1 MFFDYIMMSA
11 LYNTRIYRFICIIGP
26 YMVSFEDYAAYF
38 RKVTQVIKLGKE
50 NAITGKLIPH
60 EGLFALRSLEY
71 YTLLRII

>member
-1 MFFDYIMMSA
+1 
-11 LYNTRIYRFICIIGP
+11 
-26 YMVSFEDYAAYF
+26 MVSFEDYAAYF

>member
-1 MFFDYIMMSA
+1 MSA

-60 EGLFALRSLEY
+60 EGLFALRPLEY

>member
-1 MFFDYIMMSA
+1 
-11 LYNTRIYRFICIIGP
+11 
-26 YMVSFEDYAAYF
+26 MVSFEDYAAYF

-60 EGLFALRSLEY
+60 EGLFALRPLEY